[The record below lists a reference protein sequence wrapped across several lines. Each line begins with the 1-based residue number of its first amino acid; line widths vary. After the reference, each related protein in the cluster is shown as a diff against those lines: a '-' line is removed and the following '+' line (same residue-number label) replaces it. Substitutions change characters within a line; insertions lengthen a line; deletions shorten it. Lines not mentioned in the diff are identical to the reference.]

1 MIPIKNFTPIG
12 VDPELPPGYTAC
24 EYLESTGTQYI
35 ITDLPVKYS
44 RVVCKAN
51 SASVVNDNHM
61 FGWRDL
67 RTCCYH
73 LSYWSSSWSWGNGS
87 ADFADYTAPEV
98 SCLSPHVFDLCASND
113 TEFTIDG
120 EVKATTTLDFSL
132 CPESAK
138 VYLFARYHGYSTYKV
153 QPGKWMIYWFKI
165 LDIRDNTWHT
175 ILPALDPS
183 GVPCM
188 YDTVSKKTYYNQG
201 TGNFSYKTID
211 RGSVYLYDASDFV
224 KGEHYNMY
232 GDTVISTFGKS
243 YLDGKTHRGT
253 IRAANEPTGQ
263 YSPVRWTCSNYHII
277 DHLIIG
283 NDVTGT
289 SAASVYGITDDGTY
303 ELIGDGPRWTGT
315 DTIVMTKFKPYKK
328 FELRCHRPGWTNRV
342 YVDWIDAYMRY

>member
-12 VDPELPPGYTAC
+12 TEPELPPGYREC
-24 EYLESTGTQYI
+24 EYLETDGMQYI
-35 ITDLPVKYS
+35 DTGITPGAGYGFSITYYIETASTTGNTCKLLGSSILPADGMWGGVII
-44 RVVCKAN
+44 
-51 SASVVNDNHM
+51 H
-61 FGWRDL
+61 G
-67 RTCCYH
+67 
-73 LSYWSSSWSWGNGS
+73 WGNGAYS
-87 ADFADYTAPEV
+87 FFCPITSKSLAYGYKSTISFIDGICNWNGEEFTCNKASDNYPYIHGSVWVMRVNSDYTSYVGNTHRCYNFKTYYYTEV
-98 SCLSPHVFDLCASND
+98 IQNL
-113 TEFTIDG
+113 I
-120 EVKATTTLDFSL
+120 
-132 CPESAK
+132 
-138 VYLFARYHGYSTYKV
+138 
-153 QPGKWMIYWFKI
+153 
-165 LDIRDNTWHT
+165 
-175 ILPALDPS
+175 PALDPS

-303 ELIGDGPRWTGT
+303 ELIGEGPRWTGR

-328 FELRCHRPGWTNRV
+328 FEIRCHRPGWTNRV